1 MVYASEFNNFS
12 MIVVDTWLVFSAF
25 KNVPTV
31 EYNQKEF
38 YSALAEELI
47 DNSYGNRG

>member
-1 MVYASEFNNFS
+1 

-31 EYNQKEF
+31 EYNQNEF
-38 YSALAEELI
+38 YSALTEELI
-47 DNSYGNRG
+47 DKQLIRQ